1 LGALQTLP
9 PAATLPAQP
18 GSSASPAAAASPSP
32 SSPRASIAAPPVR
45 EIDVDLS
52 PGGLEDV
59 SMTMRL
65 SGDRLS
71 LVVRAASSQTAGAI
85 DGAREAIAERLAAIG
100 QPLGAFIIQQTGPTA
115 DGNAR
120 EASNQEG
127 GDARPQNEPDGAG
140 DSRSARRGPRD
151 F

>member
-1 LGALQTLP
+1 MGPSQT
-9 PAATLPAQP
+9 
-18 GSSASPAAAASPSP
+18 GSSDAPTAAAAPSP
-32 SSPRASIAAPPVR
+32 SSPRASIAAPQVPPVR

-52 PGGLEDV
+52 PGGLENV
-59 SMTMRL
+59 SMTMRQ

-100 QPLGAFIIQQTGPTA
+100 QPLGAFIIQQTGSTA
-115 DGNAR
+115 DGNATEVPNR
-120 EASNQEG
+120 EG
-127 GDARPQNEPDGAG
+127 GDATPQNEQDGAG
-140 DSRSARRGPRD
+140 GSRGARRDPRG